1 MATSRVPASW
11 LYLQNASEQTLQA
24 FELSRLNL
32 ASCLRKQIETLVI
45 QYLDEVAAAMLA
57 RHLYRRSQE
66 SSCLR
71 SPHGDGFSRTHSQ
84 PDSHGAQGRAV
95 APIARAERSLPL
107 SRLQCR

>member
-1 MATSRVPASW
+1 MATPRVPASW

-57 RHLYRRSQE
+57 RHLYGRSQQ
-66 SSCLR
+66 SSCFH
-71 SPHGDGFSRTHSQ
+71 SPHVPGPSKPHPPSDRHARSMGPVTSIERGPRNLPISRTQ
-84 PDSHGAQGRAV
+84 
-95 APIARAERSLPL
+95 
-107 SRLQCR
+107 SR

>member
-32 ASCLRKQIETLVI
+32 ASCLRKQIETLII

-57 RHLYRRSQE
+57 RHLYGRSQPN
-66 SSCLR
+66 SGYR
-71 SPHGDGFSRTHSQ
+71 SPHAPGASSSQ
-84 PDSHGAQGRAV
+84 LPSDPHASPERPVTSIERGARNL
-95 APIARAERSLPL
+95 SL
-107 SRLQCR
+107 SRPQSR

>member
-57 RHLYRRSQE
+57 RHLYGRSQQ
-66 SSCLR
+66 SSCSP
-71 SPHGDGFSRTHSQ
+71 SPHVDSYSRTHSQ
-84 PDSHGAQGRAV
+84 PDSHGAQERAV
-95 APIARAERSLPL
+95 TPVARAERSLPL

>member
-11 LYLQNASEQTLQA
+11 LYLQNASDQTLQA

-57 RHLYRRSQE
+57 RHLYGRSQQN
-66 SSCLR
+66 SSCR
-71 SPHGDGFSRTHSQ
+71 SPHPTGASG
-84 PDSHGAQGRAV
+84 SHLPSDPHPSPARPVTSIERGARNL
-95 APIARAERSLPL
+95 SL
-107 SRLQCR
+107 SRPQSR

>member
-11 LYLQNASEQTLQA
+11 LYLQNASDQTLQA

-57 RHLYRRSQE
+57 RHLFCRSQE
-66 SSCLR
+66 SPSLR
-71 SPHGDGFSRTHSQ
+71 PPHGTGVSRSHSQ
-84 PDSHGAQGRAV
+84 SDPHAA
-95 APIARAERSLPL
+95 L
-107 SRLQCR
+107 